1 MPSGRIKFFDAKKGY
16 GFIAPDDG
24 GPDLFVHVSVVIAA
38 GIWNLEVGHAIKYD
52 VLVARNGK
60 VSAVNLRGISRG

>member
-1 MPSGRIKFFDAKKGY
+1 MPNGTVIFFSAAKGY

-24 GPDLFVHVSVVIAA
+24 GQDYFVHVTTVHAA
-38 GIWNLEVGHAIKYD
+38 RLPDLAKGQRVAFE

-60 VSAVNLRGISRG
+60 QSAVNLAPLTE